1 MSARNTICVI
11 DDDPDVGEVTR
22 RIIEARAAYSCR
34 QFLAAADFL
43 GDLPRMHVNCVVT
56 DLRMPGI
63 SGDELLERLVKID
76 PDLAVVIVSAYAD
89 VPTAVRVMEQ
99 GAATLLQKPFT
110 SEQLL
115 SAVERGVSQTNARR
129 AQRTELKNA
138 EAILRGFTAEELSVL
153 ECMVAGLP
161 NKAIAQK
168 LTLSARTL
176 DRRRRHILQSLGVAT
191 VPELAALIT
200 RLRAAT
206 SATNGAPL

>member
-1 MSARNTICVI
+1 MPGRSTVCVI

-22 RIIEARAAYSCR
+22 RIIESRGVFDCR
-34 QFLAAADFL
+34 QFSAADQFL

-63 SGDELLERLVKID
+63 SGDELLARLAKID

-110 SEQLL
+110 SDQLI
-115 SAVERGVSQTNARR
+115 SAVERGVTQTNSRR
-129 AQRTELKNA
+129 AHRTELKQA
-138 EAILRGFTAEELSVL
+138 EAILSGFSAEELSIMD
-153 ECMVAGLP
+153 CMVSGLP
-161 NKAIAQK
+161 NKSIAQK

-176 DRRRRHILQSLGVAT
+176 DRRRQHILQSLGVST
-191 VPELAALIT
+191 VPELASLIT
-200 RLRAAT
+200 RLRT
-206 SATNGAPL
+206 ATN